1 MTNILCFCKKFRA
14 LTNLTTSMIPKCTM
28 MRSMT
33 WIDRNPAQHN
43 TPPDTPRKME
53 TATTT
58 SNQSPDVSGS
68 ATETETTVGASHQNH
83 EAQNR
88 LRTTQKLQATIC
100 GNDFSSFP
108 VSYDFFYFLQS
119 FYALLCSSC
128 ANNRSIALL
137 GKSEVSCLFLLLTY
151 QLPVVYCSLF
161 SPFRVLRMC
170 SSER

>member
-1 MTNILCFCKKFRA
+1 
-14 LTNLTTSMIPKCTM
+14 MIPKCTM
-28 MRSMT
+28 TRPMT
-33 WIDRNPAQHN
+33 WTGRNPAQHN
-43 TPPDTPRKME
+43 TPPDTPRRME

-58 SNQSPDVSGS
+58 SNQSPDASGS

-83 EAQNR
+83 EAQNQ

-108 VSYDFFYFLQS
+108 VSYDFFYLLLS
-119 FYALLCSSC
+119 LYALHVQITG
-128 ANNRSIALL
+128 RSHRWGNLKFL
-137 GKSEVSCLFLLLTY
+137 VFFLLMTF

-161 SPFRVLRMC
+161 SPFLVLRMC